1 MLAAG
6 NDKTKEK
13 IMRREG
19 CVFTKGDVDAL
30 VPEGKIR
37 AEKFQK
43 NYMLYQTESGKG
55 SIYTKTP
62 SFHLPSKVRL
72 WPNDLS
78 LEEDPPN
85 NL

>member
-43 NYMLYQTESGKG
+43 TICCIKRSPGGG